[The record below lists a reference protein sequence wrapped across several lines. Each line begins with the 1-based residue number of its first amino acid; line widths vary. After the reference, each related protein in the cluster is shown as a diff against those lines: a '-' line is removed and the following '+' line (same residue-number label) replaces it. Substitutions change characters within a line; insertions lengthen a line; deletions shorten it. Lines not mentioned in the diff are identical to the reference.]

1 MGWQDPFSRRF
12 SEESGDGGKGRRS
25 FADDFFVGK
34 GGERPWVMKEPQTGS
49 GTFRFWRR
57 GKPSCG
63 AVATPWWCW
72 KAPKVAR
79 CGMHCGISVWPSRP
93 PVEVWGV
100 ADPVGCASPVRFL
113 LPMTRNERFW
123 VTRGWP
129 RGIVWRVGHFSKVG
143 WKWSAF
149 PRRERAM
156 GSFSR
161 GLVDKRTGSAWNSG
175 WLGAVWGGRGVCR
188 KHCVRNWLAE
198 GRRSA
203 KFPAPR
209 CDRRPGCGARESRGI
224 FLR

>member
-1 MGWQDPFSRRF
+1 M
-12 SEESGDGGKGRRS
+12 
-25 FADDFFVGK
+25 
-34 GGERPWVMKEPQTGS
+34 MKEPQTGS

-129 RGIVWRVGHFSKVG
+129 RASQ
-143 WKWSAF
+143 
-149 PRRERAM
+149 
-156 GSFSR
+156 
-161 GLVDKRTGSAWNSG
+161 SAWKAAMAAS
-175 WLGAVWGGRGVCR
+175 AVTLTQVGPPADRVTAR
-188 KHCVRNWLAE
+188 KRWQSYFERIEVTEQEW
-198 GRRSA
+198 
-203 KFPAPR
+203 
-209 CDRRPGCGARESRGI
+209 
-224 FLR
+224 